1 LFVIMHVPVDQRDP
15 IGQGPGELF
24 IGALG
29 LCGIGILIWALVYAA
44 QFVLVS
50 GFMLVGVVLD
60 ASADGLAS
68 NIFLSGIAGVFAGI
82 AISTI
87 RSLHRKPGNIEKSF
101 VSALFSKGLAV
112 PSLDGLFWA
121 KVMLSAFVG
130 LLVGAFSGADGFI
143 SFPQAITG
151 TAGKMFSSNH
161 IALIHFLSGGFGGS
175 GAGFGGHGTI
185 GLWSV
190 LLLIIVIILTTLII
204 GALSGLFVHLIIK
217 GLAGAAK
224 SSTKELVL
232 QSLEDPADGEDKGH
246 PIGQGI
252 IRGALT
258 GVLVGL
264 IEAVFTLWGIAAFY
278 HSPMH

>member
-1 LFVIMHVPVDQRDP
+1 MHVPVNQRGPLD
-15 IGQGPGELF
+15 QGPRDLL

-29 LCGIGILIWALVYAA
+29 LGGIGILIWALVYAA
-44 QFVLVS
+44 QLVLVS
-50 GFMLVGVVLD
+50 GFMLVGAVLD
-60 ASADGLAS
+60 ASVDGLAS
-68 NIFLSGIAGVFAGI
+68 NIFLSSIAGVFAGI
-82 AISTI
+82 AIATI

-121 KVMLSAFVG
+121 KVLLSAFVG

-143 SFPQAITG
+143 SFPQAIAG
-151 TAGKMFSSNH
+151 TAGKMFSSND
-161 IALIHFLSGGFGGS
+161 IALIHFLSGGFGGP
-175 GAGFGGHGTI
+175 GTVGF
-185 GLWSV
+185 WSA

-224 SSTKELVL
+224 ASTKELVL

-264 IEAVFTLWGIAAFY
+264 IEAVFTLWGIAVFY
-278 HSPMH
+278 HSPVH